1 MGFGLGCLGLS
12 FADWC
17 ALSPAEF
24 AATCKAYREEQ
35 EFATRDAWERMR
47 LLAAVTIQ
55 PHVKNKLTPQKLFA
69 LPWDADGK
77 PGKRRKEKGEEPPP
91 PMSAEEQK
99 KRFAELVGRM
109 KDEE

>member
-24 AATCKAYREEQ
+24 AATCRAYREEQ

-69 LPWDADGK
+69 LPWDDPRNEERG
-77 PGKRRKEKGEEPPP
+77 RRNKKDEEPPP

-99 KRFAELVGRM
+99 KRFAELVGKVSRR
-109 KDEE
+109 